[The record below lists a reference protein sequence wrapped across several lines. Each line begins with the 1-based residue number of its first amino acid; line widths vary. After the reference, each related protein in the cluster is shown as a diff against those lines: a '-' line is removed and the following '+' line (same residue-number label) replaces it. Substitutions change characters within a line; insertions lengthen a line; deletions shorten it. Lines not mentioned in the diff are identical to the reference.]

1 MPTKT
6 AAQARA
12 WASKLKADLAEGV
25 EPTTNSARAFRAI
38 LTSEQPFNV
47 HEMAEHLGMGVSGL
61 YLVVGDM
68 KRAGFPI
75 DNPSGGVFV
84 LTGEQQSEPYG
95 GVAVA
100 VVRGEG
106 VRSKGK
112 ALATTKANGERAS
125 VSILRPPPEGLPVLG
140 EVLRV
145 SMLAES
151 DDGEAMV
158 LQGADGRRYFARL
171 DSP

>member
-25 EPTTNSARAFRAI
+25 EPTTNIARAFRAI

-47 HEMAEHLGMGVSGL
+47 HEMAESLGMGVSGL

-68 KRAGFPI
+68 KRAGYPI

-100 VVRGEG
+100 VVAGEG
-106 VRSKGK
+106 VRSK
-112 ALATTKANGERAS
+112 ALATTKANGTRAS